1 VLKRVLMII
10 PVLLV
15 VTFGVF
21 WLQTFLPGDEAATL
35 AGESA
40 TPERIEEVRQQLRL
54 DEPLFSRYGAWL
66 GDAVQGDLGTS
77 LFTRR
82 AVGEEILSRWFV
94 SLTLVGGAVLVSLV
108 VSVPVALF
116 VGRRPGSILDRIVSV
131 ICALAVAIPDFVLG
145 MVLIVVLALNAQVF
159 PLRGWVPPSES
170 LGESLRHLVL
180 PVLALS
186 AAMAAVI
193 TRQLR
198 SNIADVMGED
208 FMRTARAKGLGSR
221 AIMVRHALRA
231 AAPTTVSILGVQVAR
246 LLGGVVVIETV
257 FGIHG
262 LGELTVTAIQQ
273 RDLPMIAGIVPVLV
287 VIAIGANLLAD
298 VVNTRIDPRLRR
310 R

>member
-1 VLKRVLMII
+1 MII

-21 WLQTFLPGDEAATL
+21 LLQTFLPGDEAVTL

-40 TPERIEEVRQQLRL
+40 TPERIEEVRQELHL
-54 DEPLFSRYGAWL
+54 DRPLPERYVNWL
-66 GDAVQGDLGTS
+66 GDAVHGDLGTS

-82 AVGEEILSRWFV
+82 SVGAEIVSRWFV

-108 VSVPVALF
+108 ISVPVALF
-116 VGRRPGSILDRIVSV
+116 AGRRPGSILDRIVSV
-131 ICALAVAIPDFVLG
+131 LCALAVAIPDFVLG
-145 MVLIVVLALNAQVF
+145 MVLIVVLGLNLRLF
-159 PLRGWVPPSES
+159 PLSGWVSPSES

-186 AAMAAVI
+186 AAMTAVI

-208 FMRTARAKGLGSR
+208 FIRTARAKGLGVR

-257 FGIHG
+257 FGING
-262 LGELTVTAIQQ
+262 LGNLTVTAIQQ

-287 VIAIGANLLAD
+287 IVAIGANLVAD
-298 VVNTRIDPRLRR
+298 LVNMRLDPRLRSS
-310 R
+310 